1 MDVVTVEQR
10 NPARTASSA
19 GRPSLVEVLGPAASG
34 KTTLA
39 RWLGAH
45 HPGIRAG
52 MGIGKLGHVP
62 SARTIGALAP
72 LWVRHHRHDRWLDR
86 REMRSIA
93 RLETWQRALE
103 RGRVSDADVIV
114 FDHGPLYRLARLRGF
129 GPSLTR
135 SEPFR
140 EWWQRTHRYWIEA
153 LDLVVWLEAPDDVLL
168 DRVDRRGHW
177 YLSAEPD
184 AEAKREFL
192 AGYRRAF
199 EHVLDPAESPGTAE
213 TAPSVLR
220 IRSDRHTTEQIAE
233 QVLAALAATPEQEA
247 PR

>member
-1 MDVVTVEQR
+1 VDVVTVEQS
-10 NPARTASSA
+10 NPARASSV

-52 MGIGKLGHVP
+52 MGIGKLGHL
-62 SARTIGALAP
+62 SSIGTIGALVP
-72 LWVRHHRHDRWLDR
+72 LWVRHHRRDRWLDR

-93 RLETWQRALE
+93 RLETWQRALD
-103 RGRVSDADVIV
+103 RGQAPPADAIV
-114 FDHGPLYRLARLRGF
+114 FDHGPLYRLARLRAF

-140 EWWQRTHRYWIEA
+140 DWWQQAYRYWIEA

-184 AEAKREFL
+184 VEARREFL
-192 AGYRRAF
+192 ASYRRAF
-199 EHVLDPAESPGTAE
+199 ERVLDPSDPAGTAR
-213 TAPSVLR
+213 TAPAVLR
-220 IRSDRHTTEQIAE
+220 IRSDRLTTEKIAE
-233 QVLAALAATPEQEA
+233 QVLAALAAAPEQEA